1 MLKHLLPA
9 ALLATSVIAFAASA
23 ADGDLEH
30 ARALQE
36 RARELRADAE
46 ATYGATERA
55 CYEQFRVNRC
65 LEEARQARLERIREA
80 RALEIEARRIE
91 LADKQR
97 RAAEAGLQP
106 PAHGTAPTDARP
118 TPIVPPGDDAAA
130 EAIRAQ
136 RAAEAAAAE
145 ARAQAERARRDAE
158 RAEARA
164 KAEAAAARRAEK
176 AARDRERYD
185 ERIRRRQAGD

>member
-1 MLKHLLPA
+1 MPKYLLPA
-9 ALLATSVIAFAASA
+9 TLLATSMIAFAAPA
-23 ADGDLEH
+23 ADIDLEH

-46 ATYGATERA
+46 ATYDATERA

-65 LEEARQARLERIREA
+65 LDEARQARLERIREA

-106 PAHGTAPTDARP
+106 PAHGAAPTEARP
-118 TPIVPPGDDAAA
+118 TAIVPSGDDAAA
-130 EAIRAQ
+130 EAIRSQ